1 MSEVEKYMQRC
12 IELAANGLG
21 HVAPNPMV
29 GAVVVHSGKIIGE
42 GFHQQFGKEHAEV
55 NAINH
60 VIEKSL
66 QAFLPGSTLYVNLEP
81 CSHVGKTPPCTDL
94 IIENKIS
101 KVVIGNVDP
110 FEKVSG
116 SGIKKLRDSKIE
128 VVQGVL
134 ENECRTL
141 NKRYFTF
148 HEKRRP
154 YILIKYAQSLDG
166 FIAAETRT
174 NENRWITNEFSLQR
188 VHQWR
193 SEEQAIM
200 IGTNTAQSDNP
211 SLTTRD
217 WKGNNPL
224 RIVLDRDLKLSG
236 SLNLF
241 DTNAPTLIFNSHK
254 NEKKD
259 HHEFLQIDFKENI
272 LSQVLNVLYNRNIQ
286 SVIVEGG
293 ATLLRSFIDAK
304 IWDEARI
311 FIGIKFI
318 GNGLKAPAIQGKI
331 ISEENIVQ
339 DRLIIMTP

>member
-1 MSEVEKYMQRC
+1 MQRC

-29 GAVVVHSGKIIGE
+29 GAVVVHNGKIIGE

-55 NAINH
+55 NAINQ
-60 VIEKSL
+60 VKEKSL
-66 QAFLPGSTLYVNLEP
+66 QELLPEAILYVNLEP
-81 CSHVGKTPPCTDL
+81 CTHVGKTPPCTDL
-94 IIENKIS
+94 IIESKIS

-110 FEKVSG
+110 YEKVSG
-116 SGIKKLRDSKIE
+116 SGIKKLQEANVSVE
-128 VVQGVL
+128 AGVL
-134 ENECRTL
+134 EKECRLL
-141 NKRYFTF
+141 NKRFFTF

-154 YILIKYAQSLDG
+154 YILLKYAQSLDG
-166 FIAAETRT
+166 FISAETT
-174 NENRWITNEFSLQR
+174 TIETRWITNEFSRQR

-193 SEEQAIM
+193 SEEQAIL

-241 DTNAPTLIFNSHK
+241 DANAPTLIFNSNK
-254 NEKKD
+254 NERKE
-259 HHEFLQIDFKENI
+259 HLEFLKIDFNENI
-272 LSQVLNVLYNRNIQ
+272 LSQVLNSLYQKNIQ

-293 ATLLRSFIDAK
+293 SKLLQSFIDAK
-304 IWDEARI
+304 IWDEARL
-311 FIGIKFI
+311 FIGNKFI
-318 GNGLKAPAIQGKI
+318 GKGLKAPAIHGKV
-331 ISEENIVQ
+331 ISEENILK
-339 DRLIIMTP
+339 DRLLIMSP